1 MKRHIFILSVLL
13 FVSAFCNIIVA
24 NTHTAEGEPYVMIS
38 VLKIDEAKI
47 DDAIDL
53 LSDLQLMTLESE
65 EGCLIFDVLLSDE
78 DPTKA
83 FIYESYLSEDAYNK
97 HMKSKHYSDVYLK
110 KLSPMIKEANITKV
124 FMLNFEGG
132 YPEDVM

>member
-24 NTHTAEGEPYVMIS
+24 NSHTEGEPYVMIS
-38 VLKIDEAKI
+38 VLEIDEAKI

-53 LSDLQLMTLESE
+53 LSELQLITLESE
-65 EGCLIFDVLLSDE
+65 EECLIFDVLLSD
-78 DPTKA
+78 DNPAKA
-83 FIYESYLSEDAYNK
+83 FIYESYSGEDAYNK
-97 HMKSKHYSDVYLK
+97 HVKSKHYSDLYLK
-110 KLSPMIKEANITKV
+110 KLSPMLKEVNVTKV

-132 YPEDVM
+132 YSDELM

>member
-1 MKRHIFILSVLL
+1 MKRHIFILSALL
-13 FVSAFCNIIVA
+13 FVSAFCNVIVA
-24 NTHTAEGEPYVMIS
+24 NSQTEGEPYVMIS
-38 VLKIDEAKI
+38 VLKLDEANI
-47 DDAIDL
+47 DNAIDL
-53 LSDLQLMTLESE
+53 LSDLQLITLESE